1 MEIAFMLIKNMKIKT
16 YLKIKENSDKFLVK
30 MDF

>member
-16 YLKIKENSDKFLVK
+16 YLKIKENSDKCLVK